1 MENHSVSEQ
10 LWLTKLALA
19 LTVEGAAMVVVMAVA
34 VEGVGLGEDGR
45 GDIRITL
52 HLSLFKKRKACFMTP
67 ENHWW
72 QC

>member
-10 LWLTKLALA
+10 LWLTKLVLA
-19 LTVEGAAMVVVMAVA
+19 LTVEAAGAMVTGEGVAIVAVMAVVA

-52 HLSLFKKRKACFMTP
+52 HLSLRET
-67 ENHWW
+67 
-72 QC
+72 